1 MRIIIVIFAIFN
13 MLSLASCTQQT
24 KEQPPSKFISK
35 EIVQEEEVPFIHLGR
50 GEDIYVT
57 TIDYNYILADYQP
70 IALVKSQKD
79 SLQLLLSDQGLKPQI
94 YYKLVEIK
102 QQLSLSLT
110 RTVLI
115 IRTPNLKTQ
124 YLGYSE
130 LIDSYIVSV
139 AQDSIRE
146 SQILE
151 IIKKHDNHYW
161 ARDFVPGESN
171 NDSLYRAKTMQKICK
186 DTHRTINKY
195 APVKC
200 IAFNPYSGAMIVKH
214 QTEAFLPIWKWEA
227 ANWYIRQKT
236 SGSYNINTLQD
247 ADEAVRQKFR
257 ADFLEQLDKL
267 TQ

>member
-1 MRIIIVIFAIFN
+1 M
-13 MLSLASCTQQT
+13 
-24 KEQPPSKFISK
+24 
-35 EIVQEEEVPFIHLGR
+35 
-50 GEDIYVT
+50 
-57 TIDYNYILADYQP
+57 
-70 IALVKSQKD
+70 
-79 SLQLLLSDQGLKPQI
+79 
-94 YYKLVEIK
+94 
-102 QQLSLSLT
+102 
-110 RTVLI
+110 
-115 IRTPNLKTQ
+115 KTQ

-236 SGSYNINTLQD
+236 SGRYNINTLQD